1 MHCPKCGI
9 VMLDDEFTCSNCGY
23 LTDIAIAANL
33 VDIQEFEKIIPYYA
47 EFWKRFLAA
56 MLDLV
61 FLSIGWALFLGIIYG
76 AISLVFF
83 IGEKSMIISTL
94 RPFIAGFGSI
104 LMLVT
109 HWFYFTVLES
119 SSKQATLG
127 KQIMKI
133 IVTDLKERRITLGK
147 ANLRYFGKIISA
159 LLLFFGY
166 IIAGFT
172 AKRQALHDKIAGT
185 VVLNYQKKEHCL

>member
-9 VMLDDEFTCSNCGY
+9 LMLDDEFTCSNCGY
-23 LTDIAIAANL
+23 LSDIAIAANL
-33 VDIQEFEKIIPYYA
+33 ADAQEYEKIIPYYA
-47 EFWKRFLAA
+47 EFWKRFLAV
-56 MLDLV
+56 MLDIF
-61 FLSIGWALFLGIIYG
+61 FLLIGWALFLGIIYG

-83 IGEKSMIISTL
+83 IGEKSMVISTL

-109 HWFYFTVLES
+109 HWFYFTILES
-119 SSKQATLG
+119 SSRQGTFG

-133 IVTDLKERRITLGK
+133 FITDMKERRISLGK
-147 ANLRYFGKIISA
+147 ANLRYFGKILS
-159 LLLFFGY
+159 LVLLFSGF

-172 AKRQALHDKIAGT
+172 SKRQALHDKIAGT
-185 VVLNYQKKEHCL
+185 IVLNYRKKDQ